1 MTMQKFLSLQKV
13 DLEKRQVW
21 GYAAIE
27 QPDGGKPPEIM
38 DYAKSK
44 PNFER
49 WSKTIEKAS
58 QGKSLGNVRA
68 MHGGQLMAVGRVIE
82 FDPRDV
88 EKAIYVGVEIVDDAA
103 WEKVQ
108 KGVYSGFSIGGRY
121 GEKWSDPLLK
131 GAVRYEAIPT
141 EISLVD
147 SPCIPDATFEVIK
160 ADGSN
165 ELRKFA
171 NPNEDTANENQSA
184 QAESTDKTAEP
195 ASEPNQQPDSA
206 SSEADG
212 QTEPDGDEAE
222 LDVEAVKAI
231 VIDLLMSLGLVE
243 AKGAQPMSMAMR
255 MDEMQKQIG
264 ETKTWAQ
271 TLRPNETADLQKALS
286 DQKTAFEGQIETL
299 KKTISSDLAQIAISV
314 ETLEKRGS
322 SGPVLRDLGAIT
334 PQAMAE
340 MQKAT
345 VLKDML
351 KRENDPTTR
360 QALQAEITRL
370 EIKAVQTQPAKL

>member
-1 MTMQKFLSLQKV
+1 MWLSCVAFVTKYKV
-13 DLEKRQVW
+13 PPVCGESV
-21 GYAAIE
+21 AA
-27 QPDGGKPPEIM
+27 
-38 DYAKSK
+38 
-44 PNFER
+44 
-49 WSKTIEKAS
+49 
-58 QGKSLGNVRA
+58 L
-68 MHGGQLMAVGRVIE
+68 
-82 FDPRDV
+82 
-88 EKAIYVGVEIVDDAA
+88 
-103 WEKVQ
+103 
-108 KGVYSGFSIGGRY
+108 
-121 GEKWSDPLLK
+121 
-131 GAVRYEAIPT
+131 
-141 EISLVD
+141 
-147 SPCIPDATFEVIK
+147 
-160 ADGSN
+160 
-165 ELRKFA
+165 
-171 NPNEDTANENQSA
+171 
-184 QAESTDKTAEP
+184 TAE
-195 ASEPNQQPDSA
+195 PDSA

-370 EIKAVQTQPAKL
+370 EIKAVQSRNIKNEKN